1 MVLLLL
7 LLLEMVWPLLA
18 VFDFDERAAGL
29 LVLLLRAMHLAHGLA
44 RLLMVYLLQLT
55 VRRRLLLLH
64 AMMRF
69 CMELAAC
76 LGIQR
81 AHGRSL
87 RLHARRQELGLKI

>member
-1 MVLLLL
+1 VVVL

-18 VFDFDERAAGL
+18 VFDFDERAAGR
-29 LVLLLRAMHLAHGLA
+29 LVPLLLLRAMHLTHGLA
-44 RLLMVYLLQLT
+44 RLLVVHLLRLT
-55 VRRRLLLLH
+55 VRRLLLLLH

-69 CMELAAC
+69 CMVLATC
-76 LGIQR
+76 LRIQR